1 MSDSPTLKPE
11 TVSIEV
17 ARRAS
22 PVTREPDALA
32 RQELEYNHAQA
43 TQRSEQGWI
52 GKFLGSKAEKPGNVA
67 FIVIIICFVIIAT
80 AANKMDL
87 KTEFESFMKLTSAL
101 FAIITG
107 ALGYLFGSNSSSNG
121 K

>member
-1 MSDSPTLKPE
+1 M
-11 TVSIEV
+11 
-17 ARRAS
+17 
-22 PVTREPDALA
+22 A

-52 GKFLGSKAEKPGNVA
+52 GRYLGSKSEKPGNVA
-67 FIVIIICFVIIAT
+67 FIVIIICFMVIGIA
-80 AANKMDL
+80 AHKMDL
-87 KTEFESFMKLTSAL
+87 KTEFDNFMKLATAL

-107 ALGYLFGSNSSSNG
+107 ALGYLFGSNSNG